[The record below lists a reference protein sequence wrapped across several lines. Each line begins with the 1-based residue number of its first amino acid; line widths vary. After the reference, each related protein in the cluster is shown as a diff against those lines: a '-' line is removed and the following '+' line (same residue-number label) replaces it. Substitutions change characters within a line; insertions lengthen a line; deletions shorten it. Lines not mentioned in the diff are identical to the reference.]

1 VTKKVLRGGV
11 VDGVVSEDKDVDFK
25 CVACVK
31 GKVPQAPF
39 ANNARRFQFPGERI
53 HIDVCGPFPLMTKGL
68 RYFLVMLD
76 DATNFAWTTMMK
88 TRDEA
93 CGVFKCVE
101 ARLETMFRR
110 RIIRVRLDG
119 AGELC
124 KGVLEGHFKER
135 GISYQVTARYE
146 NVAVVEEDEDEY
158 DAEHR
163 RRAELL
169 EGYCVEFKAYMAVL
183 GHRRIFDDPGEVPA
197 SVSFV
202 GGYRDLDDSV
212 FGVDG
217 DPNLALALHDLS
229 KPPSSFGE
237 AMRRP
242 DREVWVAAMRRELA
256 KLKERGT
263 FEAVER
269 PEGRSLVGVKWV
281 FDYKYNPDGSI
292 IVGMEKARLVAQGFS
307 QRPEEY
313 GQTHAPVTTK
323 ESLNTTYTITAAYD
337 HELFVFDI
345 KQAFT
350 HSRVREKI
358 YCRQIPGFPEDNPKL
373 VLRLRVALYGL
384 KQAAFEWYCLFL
396 KVLLSIGMRRSEL
409 DHAFFIGVWRESPD
423 PDTVPMPADGSPLR
437 LLVPIHVDDGLA
449 STNSTELYLWFI
461 RRLKENGIEVVDL
474 GVASMY
480 LAARIHRDRKNR
492 RLWISQSPFITNL
505 LEEWKMYPC
514 NSVKVPLET
523 MPADMPAAKP
533 GILTEHMP
541 FQSLTKAYQS
551 LVGSYQYLASTYR
564 PELAVVAMVLGHHA
578 ANPEPKHMSAAKHVL
593 RYLFGTRDYVLM
605 FDPNKK
611 IDDSVDSHIKA
622 AAAFM
627 DADWASDAGTRL
639 SVSGYAIYFMGCLV
653 GWSSK
658 RQRVIALSSTEAE
671 YYAIVHA
678 AKRVLWFRLLLMV
691 CGIPVPSPF
700 PMLIDNKSA
709 IAQASSPAISA
720 RSKHVHIKYLYIKNY
735 FIDGTLAPN
744 WVPSSSNV
752 ADLFTKLLSFPLFDK
767 HRTALGIIPSP

>member
-1 VTKKVLRGGV
+1 M
-11 VDGVVSEDKDVDFK
+11 
-25 CVACVK
+25 A
-31 GKVPQAPF
+31 
-39 ANNARRFQFPGERI
+39 
-53 HIDVCGPFPLMTKGL
+53 M
-68 RYFLVMLD
+68 
-76 DATNFAWTTMMK
+76 
-88 TRDEA
+88 
-93 CGVFKCVE
+93 
-101 ARLETMFRR
+101 
-110 RIIRVRLDG
+110 
-119 AGELC
+119 
-124 KGVLEGHFKER
+124 
-135 GISYQVTARYE
+135 
-146 NVAVVEEDEDEY
+146 VEEIEDDY

-163 RRAELL
+163 ARAELVG
-169 EGYCVEFKAYMAVL
+169 GYCVEFKAYMDVL
-183 GHRRIFDDPGEVPA
+183 GHKRIFDEPGEVPA

-202 GGYRDLDDSV
+202 GSYRDLEDLLFED
-212 FGVDG
+212 DG
-217 DPNLALALHDLS
+217 DPVLAMATYDLS
-229 KPPSSFGE
+229 KPPSSFAE

-242 DREVWVAAMRRELA
+242 DKEVWVSAMQRELA

-269 PEGRSLVGVKWV
+269 PAGQSLVGVRWV
-281 FDYKYNPDGSI
+281 YDYKYNPDGSI

-358 YCRQIPGFPEDNPKL
+358 YCRQVPGFPEENPKL

-409 DHAFFIGVWRESPD
+409 DHAFFIGVWRDSPD
-423 PDTVPMPADGSPLR
+423 PETVSMPSDGSPLR

-449 STNSTELYLWFI
+449 STNSAELYLWFI
-461 RRLKENGIEVVDL
+461 RRLKESGIEVVDL

-480 LAARIHRDRKNR
+480 LAARIHRDRGNR

-505 LEEWKMYPC
+505 LEEWKMFPC

-523 MPADMPAAKP
+523 MPADMPESKP
-533 GILTEHMP
+533 GVLTDHMP
-541 FQSLTKAYQS
+541 FQDLTKAYQS
-551 LVGSYQYLASTYR
+551 LTGSYQYLASTYR
-564 PELAVVAMVLGHHA
+564 PELSVTAMVLGHHA
-578 ANPEPKHMSAAKHVL
+578 ANPQPKHMSAAKHVL
-593 RYLFGTRDYVLM
+593 RYLYGTRNYVLM
-605 FDPNKK
+605 FDPKNK
-611 IDDSVDSHIKA
+611 IDDSVDSHIRA

-627 DADWASDAGTRL
+627 DTDWASDATTRL

-678 AKRVLWFRLLLMV
+678 AKRVLWYRLLLMI

-709 IAQASSPAISA
+709 ISQASSPAISS
-720 RSKHVHIKYLYIKNY
+720 RSKHIHIKYLFTKNH
-735 FIDGTLAPN
+735 FIDGTLAPH
-744 WVPSSSNV
+744 WVPSSLNV
-752 ADLFTKLLSFPLFDK
+752 ADLFTKLLPFTLFKK
-767 HRTALGIIPSP
+767 HCISLGIVPSP